1 MTTRTV
7 PIAAARP
14 QAPASNVGRYLL
26 LGAPLVAVL
35 AGMAAEWLDFR
46 ALRVPLLLM
55 VGFGLLATA
64 HRLIGARAG
73 WRPFA
78 LAVLLGAATWAAA
91 EATYTIIHVALGHQ
105 FHADRFGPQWS
116 QAVGLIVAHGLFLGA
131 PTGVVAGLMLQAPSL
146 LRRLRRG
153 R

>member
-1 MTTRTV
+1 MATRTV
-7 PIAAARP
+7 SIPAAKP
-14 QAPASNVGRYLL
+14 APAADSARWLV

-35 AGMAAEWLDFR
+35 VGMAAEWLDFR

-64 HRLIGARAG
+64 HRLIGARPG

-116 QAVGLIVAHGLFLGA
+116 QAVGLIAAHGLVLGA
-131 PTGVVAGLMLQAPSL
+131 PTGAVAGLMLQAPSL